1 MRGGRGC
8 MGKLWEKKTKP
19 DPHVI
24 KFTVGKDYILD
35 QRLVKYDCL
44 CSIAHAKMLNK
55 IGVLEKE
62 ELLGI
67 VKVLKEIMELDKQG
81 KFKIEIQD
89 EDSHTKIENFLV
101 QKLGDVG
108 KKIHTGRSRNDQV
121 LCALRLYYKDELK
134 EIEKLVNSL
143 ITSIKDFIER
153 YKKVK
158 IPGFTHTRKAMVSSI
173 KLWGDSFIEALRDD
187 LKILKSVFN
196 LIDQSPLGTGA
207 GYGIPVLKIDRNYTK
222 KLLGFKRFQR
232 NPMYV
237 QNSRG
242 KFEGEILSALSM
254 IMYDVN
260 KLSSDIIFF
269 SMGDVGIFKI
279 PEEFT
284 TGSSIMPHKK
294 NPDVFEIARSK
305 FSKILSLEMR
315 AKMVPLNLIS
325 GYHRDLQET
334 KAIVFEGFDTVKET
348 LSVISK
354 VVKKLE
360 VNKERAKELLTHE
373 IFATEEVYKL
383 VKKGIPFREAYK
395 IIKEK
400 HS

>member
-1 MRGGRGC
+1 

-44 CSIAHAKMLNK
+44 CSIAHAKMLNR
-55 IGVLEKE
+55 ISVLSED

-67 VKVLKEIMELDKQG
+67 VKVLKEIMELDKEG

-143 ITSIKDFIER
+143 IASIKDFVER

-173 KLWGDSFIEALRDD
+173 KLWGESFIEALRDD
-187 LKILKSVFN
+187 LKILKSTFN

-222 KLLGFKRFQR
+222 KLLGFKRVQR

-269 SMGDVGIFKI
+269 SMGDMGIFKI

-305 FSKILSLEMR
+305 YSKILSLEMR
-315 AKMVPLNLIS
+315 VKMVPLNLIS

-334 KAIVFEGFDTVKET
+334 KEIVFEGFDTVKET

-354 VVKKLE
+354 VVKKLK
-360 VNKERAKELLTHE
+360 VNKERAKELLTGE
-373 IFATEEVYKL
+373 LFATEQVYKL
-383 VKKGIPFREAYK
+383 VKNGVPFREAYK

-400 HS
+400 YS

>member
-1 MRGGRGC
+1 

-62 ELLGI
+62 ELMGI
-67 VKVLKEIMELDKQG
+67 VKALKEIMELDKQG

-121 LCALRLYYKDELK
+121 LCALRLYYKDELR
-134 EIEKLVNSL
+134 EIERLVNSL
-143 ITSIKDFIER
+143 IASIKDFIER

-222 KLLGFKRFQR
+222 KLLGFKRLQR

-305 FSKILSLEMR
+305 
-315 AKMVPLNLIS
+315 
-325 GYHRDLQET
+325 
-334 KAIVFEGFDTVKET
+334 
-348 LSVISK
+348 
-354 VVKKLE
+354 
-360 VNKERAKELLTHE
+360 
-373 IFATEEVYKL
+373 
-383 VKKGIPFREAYK
+383 
-395 IIKEK
+395 
-400 HS
+400 

>member
-8 MGKLWEKKTKP
+8 MGKLWEKKIKP
-19 DPHVI
+19 DTHVI

-67 VKVLKEIMELDKQG
+67 VKALKEIMELDKKG

-143 ITSIKDFIER
+143 IVSIEDFIER

-222 KLLGFKRFQR
+222 KLLGFKRLQR

-269 SMGDVGIFKI
+269 STEDVGIFKI

-315 AKMVPLNLIS
+315 AKMVPFNLIS

-334 KAIVFEGFDTVKET
+334 KEIVFEGFDTVKET

-360 VNKERAKELLTHE
+360 VNKERAEELLTHE
-373 IFATEEVYKL
+373 LFATEEVYKL
-383 VKKGIPFREAYK
+383 VKKGVPFREAYK

-400 HS
+400 YS

>member
-1 MRGGRGC
+1 

-35 QRLVKYDCL
+35 QRLVKYDCV

-62 ELLGI
+62 ELMGI
-67 VKVLKEIMELDKQG
+67 VKALKEIMELDKQG

-143 ITSIKDFIER
+143 IASIKDFIER

-222 KLLGFKRFQR
+222 KLLGFKRLQR

-305 FSKILSLEMR
+305 YSKILSLEMR

-334 KAIVFEGFDTVKET
+334 KEIVFEGFDTVKET

-360 VNKERAKELLTHE
+360 VNKKRAKELLTHE
-373 IFATEEVYKL
+373 LFATEEVYKL

-395 IIKEK
+395 IVGEK
-400 HS
+400 YS

>member
-19 DPHVI
+19 DPHAI

-62 ELLGI
+62 ELMGI
-67 VKVLKEIMELDKQG
+67 VKALKEIMELDKQG

-121 LCALRLYYKDELK
+121 LCALRLYYKDELN

-143 ITSIKDFIER
+143 IASIKDFIER

-222 KLLGFKRFQR
+222 KLLGFKKLQK

-305 FSKILSLEMR
+305 YSKILSLEMR

-334 KAIVFEGFDTVKET
+334 KEIVFEGFDTVKET
-348 LSVISK
+348 FSVISK

-360 VNKERAKELLTHE
+360 VNRKRAKELLTHE

-395 IIKEK
+395 IVGEK
-400 HS
+400 YS